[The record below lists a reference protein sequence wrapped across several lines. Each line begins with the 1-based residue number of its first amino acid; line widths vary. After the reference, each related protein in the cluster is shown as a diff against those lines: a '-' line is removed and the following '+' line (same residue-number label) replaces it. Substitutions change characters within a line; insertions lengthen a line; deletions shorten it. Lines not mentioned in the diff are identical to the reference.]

1 MRDNPGGCC
10 SSMDSEVDVESPPGQ
25 FIGGKI
31 ERYLTVLV
39 SSFWVEVLIK
49 QPFESFKL

>member
-31 ERYLTVLV
+31 ESYLH
-39 SSFWVEVLIK
+39 SSDFFILGRSID
-49 QPFESFKL
+49 